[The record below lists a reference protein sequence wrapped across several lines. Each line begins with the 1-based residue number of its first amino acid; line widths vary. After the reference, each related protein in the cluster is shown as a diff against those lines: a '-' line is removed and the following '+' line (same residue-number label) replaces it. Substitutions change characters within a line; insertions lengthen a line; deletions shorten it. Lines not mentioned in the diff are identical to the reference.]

1 MHQTCSCNFDSAVF
15 SHIPL
20 LKRVHYVTQC
30 SGDYVFPVV
39 SCFRVLP
46 FVWNSLVGWERER
59 GRSGCAFTQGSR
71 GIFAVCKG
79 WFSIFYIS
87 MINDFVS
94 DISSINNFSP
104 PLNCLMIAHYITID
118 SIRVYDNKS
127 HFSFG
132 LKLGSKKIN
141 RNRPWFHFP

>member
-1 MHQTCSCNFDSAVF
+1 VVDLVVHSRRDLVGFAQCAKVDSAF
-15 SHIPL
+15 
-20 LKRVHYVTQC
+20 
-30 SGDYVFPVV
+30 F
-39 SCFRVLP
+39 
-46 FVWNSLVGWERER
+46 
-59 GRSGCAFTQGSR
+59 
-71 GIFAVCKG
+71 IFQYCK
-79 WFSIFYIS
+79 
-87 MINDFVS
+87 INDFVS

-141 RNRPWFHFP
+141 RNRP